1 MVWVKFLIC
10 AAIVIIAGTKLS
22 KYGDA
27 ITEKTSLT
35 GAWVGLLLLATITS
49 MPELVAGASS
59 VAVVDPPQPNLAVGM
74 VMGSNLFNL
83 MIIGLLDLQYRRSPL
98 LAVASRQ
105 HLASAGLCILI
116 IGIAGISIFI
126 ADDPSDWSIDR
137 VGISSIL
144 LLISYFISLKLIS
157 GYEQKLVQEYSA
169 EEPEKLNHAHIS
181 LRRTCVNFSIAG
193 LVIIGAS
200 IWLATIGDEI
210 ADETGWEASFVGS
223 LFLAV
228 ISSLP
233 ELAVCTAAV
242 KIGAIDMAIADVLG
256 SNMFNTGVII
266 AASDLFFGEGSILSV
281 SSTGLGW
288 AAIIAIV
295 MTGIVVLGIF
305 VPTKRKLFKVASWEV
320 PLLIAL
326 WASGAYILFV
336 T

>member
-1 MVWVKFLIC
+1 MVWIEFLIC
-10 AAIVIIAGTKLS
+10 AAIVVFAGTKLS

-27 ITEKTSLT
+27 IAEKTSLT

-59 VAVVDPPQPNLAVGM
+59 VAVVDPPQPNLTIGM

-98 LAVASRQ
+98 LAVVSRQ
-105 HLASAGLCILI
+105 HIISAGLCVLI

-126 ADDPSDWSIDR
+126 SDDPSDWSINR
-137 VGISSIL
+137 VGISSII

-157 GYEQKLVQEYSA
+157 GFEQKLEREYSA
-169 EEPEKLNHAHIS
+169 TETLNHTHIS
-181 LRRTCVNFSIAG
+181 LRRTYLNFTITG

-210 ADETGWEASFVGS
+210 ADVTGWEASFVGS

-256 SNMFNTGVII
+256 SNMFNTGIII
-266 AASDLFFGEGSILSV
+266 AISDLFFGKGALLSV

-288 AAIIAIV
+288 TAIIAIV
-295 MTGIVVLGIF
+295 MTGIVVLGIL
-305 VPTKRKLFKVASWEV
+305 VPAKRKLLRVASWEV

-326 WASGAYILFV
+326 WAIGAYVLFV
-336 T
+336 S